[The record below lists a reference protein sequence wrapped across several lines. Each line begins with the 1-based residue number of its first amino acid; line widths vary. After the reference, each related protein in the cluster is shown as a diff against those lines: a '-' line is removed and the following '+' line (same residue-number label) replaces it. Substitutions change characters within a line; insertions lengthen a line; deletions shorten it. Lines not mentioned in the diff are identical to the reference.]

1 MNLASLIDHSV
12 LKPTSTVEDVKA
24 GAAIALKYQT
34 AAYCIRPSDVPLASK
49 LLAGSDVKV
58 CTVIGFPHGTTD
70 TTSKAF
76 EAAAEAVRSG
86 AAEVDTVINIGWM
99 LSGDLVAVE
108 DDIRQVV
115 LAARA
120 VNDTTCVKVIL
131 ETAFLSREQI
141 IKACELSE
149 SAGADFVK
157 TSTGFAPAGAT
168 VENIALMRATVGD
181 RLGVKASGGI
191 RTLEQ
196 VEALVAAGAS
206 RVGLSGTAEILG

>member
-1 MNLASLIDHSV
+1 MNIASLIDHSV
-12 LKPTSTVEDVKA
+12 LKPTSTVQDVKD

-76 EAAAEAVRSG
+76 EAAEAVRNG
-86 AAEVDTVINIGWM
+86 AHEVDMVINIGWM

-115 LAARA
+115 NAARS

-131 ETAFLSREQI
+131 ETAFLSKEQI
-141 IKACELSE
+141 VKGCELSE
-149 SAGADFVK
+149 AAGADFVK
-157 TSTGFAPAGAT
+157 TSTGFAPEGAT

-196 VEALVAAGAS
+196 VEALIAAGAS
-206 RVGLSGTAEILG
+206 RVGLSGTAEILN

>member
-1 MNLASLIDHSV
+1 MNLISLIDHSV
-12 LKPTSTVEDVKA
+12 LKPTSTVQEVKD

-34 AAYCIRPSDVPLASK
+34 AAYCIRPSDVSLASK
-49 LLAGSDVKV
+49 LLSGSDVKV

-76 EAAAEAVRSG
+76 EAAEAVRNG
-86 AAEVDTVINIGWM
+86 AHEVDMVINIGWM

-115 LAARA
+115 NAARA
-120 VNDTTCVKVIL
+120 VNDTACIKVIL
-131 ETAFLSREQI
+131 ETAYLSKEQI
-141 IKACELSE
+141 VKACEMSE

-157 TSTGFAPAGAT
+157 TSTGFAPEGAN

-191 RTLEQ
+191 RTMEQ
-196 VEALVAAGAS
+196 VEALVSAGAS
-206 RVGLSGTAEILG
+206 RVGLSGTAEIFG

>member
-12 LKPTSTVEDVKA
+12 LKPTSTVQDVRD
-24 GAAIALKYQT
+24 GAAIALNYQT
-34 AAYCIRPSDVPLASK
+34 AAYCIRPSDVPLAAK

-58 CTVIGFPHGTTD
+58 CTVVGFPHGTTD

-76 EAAAEAVRSG
+76 EASEAVRNG
-86 AAEVDTVINIGWM
+86 AHEVDMVINIGWM

-115 LAARA
+115 NAARA
-120 VNDTTCVKVIL
+120 VNDTTCIKVIL
-131 ETAFLSREQI
+131 ETAFLSKEQI
-141 IKACELSE
+141 VKACELSE

-157 TSTGFAPAGAT
+157 TSTGFAPEGAT

-206 RVGLSGTAEILG
+206 RVGLSGTAEILN

>member
-1 MNLASLIDHSV
+1 MNIASLIDHSV
-12 LKPTSTVEDVKA
+12 LKPTSTVQDVKD

-34 AAYCIRPSDVPLASK
+34 AAYCIRPSDVPLAAK

-70 TTSKAF
+70 TNSKAF
-76 EAAAEAVRSG
+76 EAAEAVRNG
-86 AAEVDTVINIGWM
+86 AHEVDMVINIGWM

-115 LAARA
+115 NAARS
-120 VNDTTCVKVIL
+120 VNDTACIKVIL
-131 ETAFLSREQI
+131 ETAYLSKEQI
-141 IKACELSE
+141 VKACELSE

-157 TSTGFAPAGAT
+157 TSTGFAPEGAT

-196 VEALVAAGAS
+196 VEALIAAGAS
-206 RVGLSGTAEILG
+206 RVGLSGTAEILN

>member
-1 MNLASLIDHSV
+1 MNIASLIDHSV
-12 LKPTSTVEDVKA
+12 LKPTSTVQDVRD

-34 AAYCIRPSDVPLASK
+34 AAYCIRPSDVPLAAK

-70 TTSKAF
+70 TNSKAF
-76 EAAAEAVRSG
+76 EAAEAVRNG
-86 AAEVDTVINIGWM
+86 AHEVDMVINIGWM

-115 LAARA
+115 NAARA
-120 VNDTTCVKVIL
+120 VNDTTCIKVIL
-131 ETAFLSREQI
+131 ETAFLSKEQI
-141 IKACELSE
+141 VKACELSE

-157 TSTGFAPAGAT
+157 TSTGFATEGAT
-168 VENIALMRATVGD
+168 VENIALMRATVGE

-196 VEALVAAGAS
+196 VEALIGAGAS
-206 RVGLSGTAEILG
+206 RVGLSGTAEILN

>member
-12 LKPTSTVEDVKA
+12 LKPTSTVQDVKD
-24 GAAIALKYQT
+24 GAEIALKYQT
-34 AAYCIRPSDVPLASK
+34 AAYCIRPSDVPLAAK
-49 LLAGSDVKV
+49 LLAGSTVKV

-76 EAAAEAVRSG
+76 EAAEAVRNG
-86 AAEVDTVINIGWM
+86 AHEVDMVINIGWM

-115 LAARA
+115 NASRA
-120 VNDTTCVKVIL
+120 VNDTTCIKVIL
-131 ETAFLSREQI
+131 ETAFLTKEQI
-141 IKACELSE
+141 VKACELSE

-157 TSTGFAPAGAT
+157 TSTGFAPEGAT
-168 VENIALMRATVGD
+168 VENIALMRQTVGD

-191 RTLEQ
+191 RSLEQ

>member
-12 LKPTSTVEDVKA
+12 LKPTSTVQDVRD

-34 AAYCIRPSDVPLASK
+34 AAYCIRPSDVPLAAK
-49 LLAGSDVKV
+49 LLAGSEVKV

-76 EAAAEAVRSG
+76 EAAEAVRNG
-86 AAEVDTVINIGWM
+86 AHEVDMVINIGWM

-115 LAARA
+115 RAAQG

-131 ETAFLSREQI
+131 ETAFLSKEQI
-141 IKACELSE
+141 VKACELSE

-157 TSTGFAPAGAT
+157 TSTGFAPEGAT
-168 VENIALMRATVGD
+168 VENIALMHATVGD

-206 RVGLSGTAEILG
+206 RVGLSGTADILK

>member
-1 MNLASLIDHSV
+1 MNLISLIDHSV
-12 LKPTSTVEDVKA
+12 LKPTSTVQEVKD

-76 EAAAEAVRSG
+76 EAAEAVRNG
-86 AAEVDTVINIGWM
+86 AHEVDMVINIGWM

-115 LAARA
+115 NAARA
-120 VNDTTCVKVIL
+120 VNDTACIKVIL
-131 ETAFLSREQI
+131 ETAYLAKEQI
-141 IKACELSE
+141 VKACEMSE

-157 TSTGFAPAGAT
+157 TSTGFAPEGAN

-191 RTLEQ
+191 RTMEQ

-206 RVGLSGTAEILG
+206 RVGLSGTAEIFG

>member
-1 MNLASLIDHSV
+1 MNIASLIDHSV
-12 LKPTSTVEDVKA
+12 LKPTSTVQDVRD

-34 AAYCIRPSDVPLASK
+34 AAFCIRPSDVPLAAK

-76 EAAAEAVRSG
+76 EAAEAVRNG
-86 AAEVDTVINIGWM
+86 AHEVDMVINVGWM

-115 LAARA
+115 NASRS

-131 ETAFLSREQI
+131 ETAFLSKEQI
-141 IKACELSE
+141 VKGCELSE

-157 TSTGFAPAGAT
+157 TSTGFAPEGAT

-196 VEALVAAGAS
+196 VEALIAAGAS
-206 RVGLSGTAEILG
+206 RVGLSGTAEILN

>member
-1 MNLASLIDHSV
+1 MNLISLIDHSV
-12 LKPTSTVEDVKA
+12 LKPTSTVQDVKD
-24 GAAIALKYQT
+24 GAAIALQYQT

-76 EAAAEAVRSG
+76 EAAEAVRNG
-86 AAEVDTVINIGWM
+86 AHEVDMVINIGWM

-115 LAARA
+115 NAARA
-120 VNDTTCVKVIL
+120 VNDTACIKVIL
-131 ETAFLSREQI
+131 ETAFLSKEQI
-141 IKACELSE
+141 VKACEMSE

-157 TSTGFAPAGAT
+157 TSTGFAPEGAT

-191 RTLEQ
+191 RTMEQ

-206 RVGLSGTAEILG
+206 RVGLSGTAEIFG

>member
-12 LKPTSTVEDVKA
+12 LKPTSTVQDVKD
-24 GAAIALKYQT
+24 GASIALKYQT
-34 AAYCIRPSDVPLASK
+34 AAYCIRPSDVPLAAK

-76 EAAAEAVRSG
+76 EAAEAVRNG
-86 AAEVDTVINIGWM
+86 AHEVDMVINIGWM

-115 LAARA
+115 NASRA
-120 VNDTTCVKVIL
+120 VNDTTCIKVIL
-131 ETAFLSREQI
+131 ETAFLSKEQI
-141 IKACELSE
+141 VKVCELSE

-157 TSTGFAPAGAT
+157 TSTGFAPEGAT
-168 VENIALMRATVGD
+168 VENIALMRATVGE

-206 RVGLSGTAEILG
+206 RVGLSGTAEILN

>member
-12 LKPTSTVEDVKA
+12 LKPTSTVNDVRE

-34 AAYCIRPSDVPLASK
+34 AAYCIRPSDVPLAAK

-76 EAAAEAVRSG
+76 EAAEAVRNG
-86 AAEVDTVINIGWM
+86 AAEVDMVINIGWM

-115 LAARA
+115 NAARA

-141 IKACELSE
+141 VKACELSE
-149 SAGADFVK
+149 AAGADFVK
-157 TSTGFAPAGAT
+157 TSTGFAPEGAT

>member
-1 MNLASLIDHSV
+1 MNLISLIDHSV
-12 LKPTSTVEDVKA
+12 LKPTSTVQDVKD

-76 EAAAEAVRSG
+76 EAGEAVRNG
-86 AAEVDTVINIGWM
+86 AHEVDMVINIGWM

-115 LAARA
+115 NAARA
-120 VNDTTCVKVIL
+120 VNDTACIKVIL
-131 ETAFLSREQI
+131 ETAYLSKEQI
-141 IKACELSE
+141 VKACEMSE

-157 TSTGFAPAGAT
+157 TSTGFASEGAN

-191 RTLEQ
+191 RTMEQ

-206 RVGLSGTAEILG
+206 RVGLSGTAEIFG

>member
-1 MNLASLIDHSV
+1 MNLISLIDHSV
-12 LKPTSTVEDVKA
+12 LKPTSTVQEVKD
-24 GAAIALKYQT
+24 GAAIALRYQT

-76 EAAAEAVRSG
+76 EAAEAVRNG
-86 AAEVDTVINIGWM
+86 AHEVDMVINIGWM

-115 LAARA
+115 NAARA
-120 VNDTTCVKVIL
+120 VNDTACIKVIL
-131 ETAFLSREQI
+131 ETAYLSKEQI
-141 IKACELSE
+141 VKACEMSE

-157 TSTGFAPAGAT
+157 TSTGFAPEGAN

-191 RTLEQ
+191 RTMEQ

-206 RVGLSGTAEILG
+206 RVGLSGTAEIFG

>member
-1 MNLASLIDHSV
+1 MNIASLIDHSV
-12 LKPTSTVEDVKA
+12 LKPTSTVQDVKD

-76 EAAAEAVRSG
+76 EAAEAVRNG
-86 AAEVDTVINIGWM
+86 AHEVDMVINIGWM

-115 LAARA
+115 TAARS
-120 VNDTTCVKVIL
+120 VNDAICVKVIL

-141 IKACELSE
+141 VKGCQLSE

-157 TSTGFAPAGAT
+157 TSTGFAPEGAT

-196 VEALVAAGAS
+196 VEALIAAGAS
-206 RVGLSGTAEILG
+206 RVGLSGTAEILN

>member
-1 MNLASLIDHSV
+1 MNLISLIDHSV
-12 LKPTSTVEDVKA
+12 LKPTSTVQEVKD

-76 EAAAEAVRSG
+76 EAAEAVRNG
-86 AAEVDTVINIGWM
+86 AHEVDMVINIGWM

-115 LAARA
+115 NAARG
-120 VNDTTCVKVIL
+120 VNDTACIKVIL
-131 ETAFLSREQI
+131 ETAYLSKEQI
-141 IKACELSE
+141 VKACEMSE

-157 TSTGFAPAGAT
+157 TSTGFAPEGAN
-168 VENIALMRATVGD
+168 VENIALMRSTVGD

-191 RTLEQ
+191 RTMEQ

-206 RVGLSGTAEILG
+206 RVGLSGTAEIFG

>member
-1 MNLASLIDHSV
+1 MNLISLIDHSV
-12 LKPTSTVEDVKA
+12 LKPTSTVQEVKD

-49 LLAGSDVKV
+49 LLAGSEVKV

-76 EAAAEAVRSG
+76 EAAEAVRNG
-86 AAEVDTVINIGWM
+86 AHEVDMVINIGWM

-115 LAARA
+115 NAARA
-120 VNDTTCVKVIL
+120 VNDTACIKVIL
-131 ETAFLSREQI
+131 ETAYLSKEQI
-141 IKACELSE
+141 VKACEMSE

-157 TSTGFAPAGAT
+157 TSTGFAPEGAN

-191 RTLEQ
+191 RTMEKVQ
-196 VEALVAAGAS
+196 ALVAAGAS
-206 RVGLSGTAEILG
+206 RVGLSGTAEIFG